1 MAVSGVLMTCGSVSP
16 HPMMAGVAA
25 MAAMDLMAVRRSMGV
40 ENRGSDDSLG
50 LDFLDDMI
58 SPRLEPGLN
67 LMGWGVSVK
76 G

>member
-1 MAVSGVLMTCGSVSP
+1 
-16 HPMMAGVAA
+16 AA
-25 MAAMDLMAVRRSMGV
+25 IAAMDLMAVRRSMGV

-67 LMGWGVSVK
+67 LMGWDVSVK
-76 G
+76 GY